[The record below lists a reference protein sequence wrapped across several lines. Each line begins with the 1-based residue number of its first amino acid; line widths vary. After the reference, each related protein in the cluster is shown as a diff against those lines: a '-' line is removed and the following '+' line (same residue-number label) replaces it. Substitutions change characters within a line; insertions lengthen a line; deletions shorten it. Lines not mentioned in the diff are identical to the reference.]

1 MFKLW
6 ASIKKEFYL
15 LVSDKVGLVLMF
27 VMPLLLVF
35 VITIIQDSAFKLV
48 NENKISILIVNHDRG
63 SQGTKLI
70 ELLKSSGLFEIEEDN
85 IITSGKVK
93 DELLNRDKLIALYIS
108 SDFSLK
114 LNEKAGQISNLMM
127 EELGLKET
135 SEDNK
140 NIELPSLT
148 FYHDPVLQEN
158 YCYSLISI
166 IYSFLDAVE
175 NSLMI
180 ENFYLEMGF
189 EKVPENLKEK
199 IISNKVNIIQIP
211 ATSSDSD
218 VLPNST
224 QHNVPAWTIF
234 AMFFMVVSL
243 GNNIVKERI
252 NGSFIRLKTMPTNFF
267 LILASKMIIYLVV
280 AILQVALIFSA
291 GVLLFPFINLP
302 QLVLPSNIFAFG
314 TVVLICGLSAV
325 SYALMIGS
333 IAKTQEQANGFG
345 AVSIII
351 FAALGGIW
359 VPVFV
364 MPEYLQFIS
373 NFSPLHWCLEGF
385 YILFLKG
392 GNWAE
397 LFKIIL
403 PLFIFIVCCQLITYL
418 KLRVEKII

>member
-15 LVSDKVGLVLMF
+15 LISDKVGLVLMF

-267 LILASKMIIYLVV
+267 LILVSKMIIYLIV

-291 GVLLFPFINLP
+291 GVLLFSLINLP
-302 QLVLPSNIFAFG
+302 QLVL
-314 TVVLICGLSAV
+314 
-325 SYALMIGS
+325 
-333 IAKTQEQANGFG
+333 
-345 AVSIII
+345 
-351 FAALGGIW
+351 
-359 VPVFV
+359 
-364 MPEYLQFIS
+364 
-373 NFSPLHWCLEGF
+373 
-385 YILFLKG
+385 
-392 GNWAE
+392 
-397 LFKIIL
+397 
-403 PLFIFIVCCQLITYL
+403 
-418 KLRVEKII
+418 